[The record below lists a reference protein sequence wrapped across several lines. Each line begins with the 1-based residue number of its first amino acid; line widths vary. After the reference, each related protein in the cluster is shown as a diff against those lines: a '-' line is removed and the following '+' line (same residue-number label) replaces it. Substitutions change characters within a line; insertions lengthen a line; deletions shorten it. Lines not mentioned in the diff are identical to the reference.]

1 MTGNL
6 EQGKGSIKA
15 RKVQELVSNLTK
27 LNRNSAVGV
36 GGTRWGWAEAEGA
49 L

>member
-6 EQGKGSIKA
+6 EQGKGSTKA
-15 RKVQELVSNLTK
+15 RKAWELVSNLTK

-36 GGTRWGWAEAEGA
+36 GGMRWGWAEAQGA